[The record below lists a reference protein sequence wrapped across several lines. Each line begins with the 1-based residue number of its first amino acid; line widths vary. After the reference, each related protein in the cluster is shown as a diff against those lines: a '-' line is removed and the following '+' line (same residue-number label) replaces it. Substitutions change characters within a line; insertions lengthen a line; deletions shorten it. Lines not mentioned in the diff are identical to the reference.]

1 MYLVTKKEI
10 ELQVITANNILAG
23 SNSYLDKSKIVEFL
37 EKIKHINNLRFTK
50 VTFLESRQEK
60 ERKDNRKGFCETY
73 LDSQ

>member
-1 MYLVTKKEI
+1 MQLVTKKEI
-10 ELQVITANNILAG
+10 ELHIITANNILAG
-23 SNSYLDKSKIVEFL
+23 SNSYLDKSTIVEFL

-50 VTFLESRQEK
+50 VKFLESRQEK

>member
-1 MYLVTKKEI
+1 MHLVTKKEI

-50 VTFLESRQEK
+50 VTLTQTK
-60 ERKDNRKGFCETY
+60 KK
-73 LDSQ
+73 

>member
-10 ELQVITANNILAG
+10 ELQIITANNILAG
-23 SNSYLDKSKIVEFL
+23 GNFYLDKSKIVEFL

-50 VTFLESRQEK
+50 VIFLESRQEK

-73 LDSQ
+73 LDS

>member
-50 VTFLESRQEK
+50 VKFLESRQEK

>member
-1 MYLVTKKEI
+1 MHLVTKKEI

-23 SNSYLDKSKIVEFL
+23 SNFYLDKSTIVEFL

-50 VTFLESRQEK
+50 VKFLESRQEK

>member
-1 MYLVTKKEI
+1 MHLVTKKEI